1 MKQLTSILLTL
12 LLLISNTG
20 ITYAQHFC
28 GGHQM
33 IAKVTIGQERLSCGM
48 AAVKDLCDESHK
60 SDTHSCCNNQY
71 TQVEFDDTVEQPLI
85 EFQIIPLLD
94 VINKAFIPD
103 GFEIRKLQKQV
114 VYTLYRPPPLVKDI
128 PVFLETFLI

>member
-1 MKQLTSILLTL
+1 MKQFTSILLTL
-12 LLLISNTG
+12 LLLISNSG

-85 EFQIIPLLD
+85 EFQIIPLLK

-114 VYTLYRPPPLVKDI
+114 VYTVYRPPPLVKDI

>member
-1 MKQLTSILLTL
+1 MKQFTSILLTL
-12 LLLISNTG
+12 LLLISNSG

-60 SDTHSCCNNQY
+60 SDTHSCCNNQF

-85 EFQIIPLLD
+85 EFQIIPLLK

-114 VYTLYRPPPLVKDI
+114 VYTVYRPPPLVKDI

>member
-85 EFQIIPLLD
+85 EFQIVPLLD

-114 VYTLYRPPPLVKDI
+114 VYTVYRPPPLVKDI

>member
-114 VYTLYRPPPLVKDI
+114 VYTVYRPPPLVKDI

>member
-1 MKQLTSILLTL
+1 MKQFTSILLTL
-12 LLLISNTG
+12 LLLISNSG

-85 EFQIIPLLD
+85 EFQIIPLLE

-114 VYTLYRPPPLVKDI
+114 VYSVYRPPPRVKDI

>member
-1 MKQLTSILLTL
+1 VKQLTSILLTL

-114 VYTLYRPPPLVKDI
+114 VYTVYRPPPLVKDI

>member
-1 MKQLTSILLTL
+1 MKQFTSILLTL
-12 LLLISNTG
+12 LLLISNSG

-60 SDTHSCCNNQY
+60 SDTHSCCNNQF

-85 EFQIIPLLD
+85 EFQIIPLLK

-114 VYTLYRPPPLVKDI
+114 VYSVYRPPPLVKDI

>member
-60 SDTHSCCNNQY
+60 SDTHSCCNNQF

-85 EFQIIPLLD
+85 EFQIIPLLK

-114 VYTLYRPPPLVKDI
+114 VYSVYRPPPLVKDI

>member
-1 MKQLTSILLTL
+1 MKQFTSILLTL
-12 LLLISNTG
+12 LLLISNSG

-85 EFQIIPLLD
+85 EFQIIPLLE

-114 VYTLYRPPPLVKDI
+114 VYTVYRPPPLVKDI

>member
-1 MKQLTSILLTL
+1 
-12 LLLISNTG
+12 
-20 ITYAQHFC
+20 
-28 GGHQM
+28 M

-114 VYTLYRPPPLVKDI
+114 VYTVYRPPPLVKDI

>member
-1 MKQLTSILLTL
+1 MKQFTSILLTL

-60 SDTHSCCNNQY
+60 SDTHSCCNNQF

-85 EFQIIPLLD
+85 EFQIIPLLK

-114 VYTLYRPPPLVKDI
+114 VYSVYRPPPLVKDI

>member
-48 AAVKDLCDESHK
+48 AAVKDLCDESHQ

-114 VYTLYRPPPLVKDI
+114 VYTVYRPPPLVKDI

>member
-12 LLLISNTG
+12 LLLTSNTG

-114 VYTLYRPPPLVKDI
+114 VYTVYRPPPLVKDI